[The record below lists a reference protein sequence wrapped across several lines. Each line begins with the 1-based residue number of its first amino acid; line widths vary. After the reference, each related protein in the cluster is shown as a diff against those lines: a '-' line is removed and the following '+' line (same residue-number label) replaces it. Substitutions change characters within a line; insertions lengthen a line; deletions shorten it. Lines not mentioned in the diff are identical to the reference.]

1 MGKRSRT
8 KNQKKARGNAIHL
21 AQEEYTSVPHSF
33 VFHRGQVG
41 HNVLQLIADL
51 RRLLEP
57 FTARSLTVR
66 KKNMLKD
73 FVSVAGPL
81 GVSHFLIFTKSSKCV
96 NLKLARLPRG
106 PTVTF
111 RICQYSLVK
120 DIVSS
125 LKRHRMHE
133 SQFTYHP
140 LLVLN
145 NFGGDGMH
153 VKLMATMFQNLFP
166 TINVY
171 KVGLNTIKRCV
182 LINYSPASQT
192 LEIRHYSI
200 KVVPVG
206 MSRGIKKLLQEK
218 FPNMSRFEDISELLQ
233 KGANLSDSEAEQDGE
248 ENITELPQNYAG
260 RGNLKAQQSAIRVT
274 EIGPRITL
282 ELVKIEEG
290 MCNGQVMYHTFVKK
304 TAEELQEELE
314 HKEKQLELKDE
325 RRKKQE
331 KDICRKKKEREL
343 NKKKSLDGM
352 RRKGLHAGE
361 GDGDSE
367 AEDPGAGENEDRNDK
382 SEDES
387 DREYYRQQVGVEPD
401 DDLFPGASS
410 RKRKRDRLSQSF
422 GKAKRARGHGEFPNK
437 QHTKPEHERNNRRKT
452 PQGRKSHLIGT
463 SLANSRFRSSRLGSK
478 MAFKG
483 KAHHRL
489 GSHVKV
495 QRPGSRVK
503 VQGPSSRVKDQ
514 RPGSKAK
521 GQRPGSR
528 VKDQRPGSRVKVQRP
543 GSRVKDQRPGS
554 RVKVQRPG
562 SRVKDQRPGSRV
574 KGQRPGAKGQRLGS
588 KAKGQRLGYKSKGQ
602 HLGSKAKG
610 QRPGSRG
617 KGRSH

>member
-1 MGKRSRT
+1 MGKHSRS

-33 VFHRGQVG
+33 VFHRGQIG

-81 GVSHFLIFTKSSKCV
+81 GVTHFLIFTKSSNCV

-106 PTVTF
+106 PTLTF

-133 SQFTYHP
+133 SQFTHHP

-192 LEIRHYSI
+192 LEVRHYSI

-218 FPNMSRFEDISELLQ
+218 FPNMNRFEDISELLQ
-233 KGANLSDSEAEQDGE
+233 KGANLSDSEAEQDGDH
-248 ENITELPQNYAG
+248 NITELPQNYAG
-260 RGNLKAQQSAIRVT
+260 RGNLKAQQSAIRLT
-274 EIGPRITL
+274 EIGPRLTL

-290 MCNGQVMYHTFVKK
+290 MCDGQVMYHTFVKK
-304 TAEELQEELE
+304 TAEELQEWLE
-314 HKEKQLELKDE
+314 HKEKQQALKKE
-325 RRKKQE
+325 RRKKQDE
-331 KDICRKKKEREL
+331 NIRRKTKEREL
-343 NKKKSLDGM
+343 NKKKSLDGI
-352 RRKGLHAGE
+352 RRKTHHEGE
-361 GDGDSE
+361 GEEDSE
-367 AEDPGAGENEDRNDK
+367 AEDPGAGENVDRNDK

-401 DDLFPGASS
+401 NDLFPAASY
-410 RKRKRDRLSQSF
+410 RKRKRDGSSQSF
-422 GKAKRARGHGEFPNK
+422 GKAKRSKGRGEFPNK
-437 QHTKPEHERNNRRKT
+437 QRTTPEHERNNRRKT
-452 PQGRKSHLIGT
+452 MQGRKSHLIGT
-463 SLANSRFRSSRLGSK
+463 SLANSRFRSSGLGSK

-483 KAHHRL
+483 KGHH
-489 GSHVKV
+489 
-495 QRPGSRVK
+495 RPGSNVK
-503 VQGPSSRVKDQ
+503 V
-514 RPGSKAK
+514 
-521 GQRPGSR
+521 
-528 VKDQRPGSRVKVQRP
+528 QRPGSRVKVQRP
-543 GSRVKDQRPGS
+543 GSRFTDQRPGS
-554 RVKVQRPG
+554 RVKVQHPG
-562 SRVKDQRPGSRV
+562 S
-574 KGQRPGAKGQRLGS
+574 KGQRPGAKPKGQHPGA
-588 KAKGQRLGYKSKGQ
+588 KAKGQRPGAMGQRPGAKAKGQ
-602 HLGSKAKG
+602 HPGAKGQRPGAKAKGQRPGFKAKGQRLGSKAKG

-617 KGRSH
+617 KGRSQ

>member
-1 MGKRSRT
+1 MGKHSRS

-33 VFHRGQVG
+33 VFHRGQIG

-81 GVSHFLIFTKSSKCV
+81 GVTHFLIFTKSSNCV

-106 PTVTF
+106 PTLTF

-133 SQFTYHP
+133 SQFTHHP

-192 LEIRHYSI
+192 LEVRHFSI

-218 FPNMSRFEDISELLQ
+218 FPNMNRFEDISELLQ
-233 KGANLSDSEAEQDGE
+233 KGANLSDSEAEQDGDH
-248 ENITELPQNYAG
+248 NITELPQNYAG
-260 RGNLKAQQSAIRVT
+260 RGNLKAQQSAIRLT
-274 EIGPRITL
+274 EIGPRLTL

-290 MCNGQVMYHTFVKK
+290 MCDGQVMYHTFVKK
-304 TAEELQEELE
+304 TAEELQERLE
-314 HKEKQLELKDE
+314 HKEKQRELKKE
-325 RRKKQE
+325 RRKKQDE
-331 KDICRKKKEREL
+331 NIRRKTKEREL
-343 NKKKSLDGM
+343 NKKKSLDGI
-352 RRKGLHAGE
+352 RRKTNHEGE
-361 GDGDSE
+361 DEEDSE

-382 SEDES
+382 SDDES

-401 DDLFPGASS
+401 NDLFPAALY
-410 RKRKRDRLSQSF
+410 RKRKRDRSSQSF
-422 GKAKRARGHGEFPNK
+422 GQAKRSKGRGEFPNK
-437 QHTKPEHERNNRRKT
+437 QRTTPEHERNNRRKT
-452 PQGRKSHLIGT
+452 MQGRKSHLIGT
-463 SLANSRFRSSRLGSK
+463 SLANSRFRSSGLGSK

-483 KAHHRL
+483 KGHHRL
-489 GSHVKV
+489 GSNVKV
-495 QRPGSRVK
+495 QRPGSGVK
-503 VQGPSSRVKDQ
+503 GQ
-514 RPGSKAK
+514 RPGAKAKGQHPGAKAK
-521 GQRPGSR
+521 GQRPGA
-528 VKDQRPGSRVKVQRP
+528 KAKGQHPGAKGQRPGAKAKGQRP
-543 GSRVKDQRPGS
+543 GFKA
-554 RVKVQRPG
+554 
-562 SRVKDQRPGSRV
+562 
-574 KGQRPGAKGQRLGS
+574 KGQRPGAKGQRPG
-588 KAKGQRLGYKSKGQ
+588 A
-602 HLGSKAKG
+602 KAKG